1 MNFPCSGSKKPK
13 AQVFLVLCYL
23 FFGNCASLPDNA
35 PSNRL
40 RDANQALQAGKIDKE
55 THFRVV
61 IAAEL
66 EQGRENFEKRHF
78 LMARSRESE
87 LLFDPPIHANLY
99 KRLDEVRKFEEIS

>member
-1 MNFPCSGSKKPK
+1 
-13 AQVFLVLCYL
+13 
-23 FFGNCASLPDNA
+23 LPENA